1 MSMAPKRQMVLDL
14 IGWNLILLAFICFA
28 YVATVQKVV
37 GMEVIVPII
46 FVLGGIGF
54 GFGTHCLTND
64 WHIDQRE
71 LSDGLLWFIIVFGAI
86 MTVQVG
92 VVSSLSHTPFNVRFD
107 VMDLKVYGVLIAV
120 AEEILFRGVILPWFS
135 NMTPMGMYLGIP
147 ISAGS
152 WTIFHLAV
160 YGTNPTA
167 LLLVFMVGIVLGA
180 IASMSPR
187 VSTTR
192 TTKSNQRLWVFMGAH
207 ALVNL
212 IALGTI
218 NIFTLM
224 LPVVLISI
232 LVIVWAMQRRGHA

>member
-1 MSMAPKRQMVLDL
+1 
-14 IGWNLILLAFICFA
+14 
-28 YVATVQKVV
+28 
-37 GMEVIVPII
+37 
-46 FVLGGIGF
+46 
-54 GFGTHCLTND
+54 
-64 WHIDQRE
+64 
-71 LSDGLLWFIIVFGAI
+71 

-92 VVSSLSHTPFNVRFD
+92 VVASLSKTPFNVHFD
-107 VMDLKVYGVLIAV
+107 VMDLKVYGVLIAI

-160 YGTNPTA
+160 YGTNPVA

-180 IASMSPR
+180 IASMSAR